1 MRSMFTRLFSVFL
14 AVILVCVSILFSL
27 VYLNLRQNSI
37 DMRISAL
44 KTQARDVAYLA
55 SRMQSDMG
63 IPLTRSTTEDYM
75 YWKNKRI
82 FDEYNAYT
90 VIVERSGRTYSYYN
104 ESTLMDE
111 SLSQLPSP
119 EEMNEYLNRA
129 AMGEEITVQTGSAQN
144 PLFTVIVPWTRSSRF
159 TGQDTVM
166 GLVMIQTA
174 AQTIHA
180 SYQGLLLQ
188 VALASLAV
196 LALAGAC
203 AFWLTRGTTRPL
215 ICMARAAGEMA
226 NGNFSV
232 RAPLEGSSEI
242 QELAASFNTMAEQL
256 STLEESRRDFVAN
269 VSHEL
274 RSPITSIQGFA
285 QGMLDGTIPEEERT
299 RYLQIVV
306 DETHRLSKL
315 INGLLNLSR
324 MENEQVSLNCA
335 VFDINELIRR
345 VIISRLPQIEEKE
358 LEIDA
363 DLQETPLCVYADQDQ
378 IEQVMI
384 NLTDNAIKFSP
395 TGGTVTLRARANGK
409 QVVCT
414 VQDEGSGVLPQ
425 DAPHIFERFYKADKA
440 HTVGKGTG
448 LGLAISRKIMEKH
461 GQSIRLVSGDHGA
474 VFEITLESARKGTQ
488 EA

>member
-37 DMRISAL
+37 DSRISAL

-55 SRMQSDMG
+55 SRMQSDIG
-63 IPLTRSTTEDYM
+63 LSLTRSTTEEYM

-90 VIVERSGRTYSYYN
+90 VIVERSGRTYSFYN

-111 SLSQLPSP
+111 SLSQLPSA

-144 PLFTVIVPWTRSSRF
+144 PLFTVIVPWSRSSMF
-159 TGQDTVM
+159 TGHDTVM

-180 SYQGLLLQ
+180 AYQGLLLQ

-196 LALAGAC
+196 LALAGGC
-203 AFWLTRGTTRPL
+203 AFWLTRQTTRPL
-215 ICMARAAGEMA
+215 TYMAKAAGEMA
-226 NGNFSV
+226 NGNFSA

-242 QELAASFNTMAEQL
+242 CELAAAFNTMAEQL

-299 RYLQIVV
+299 RYLQVVV

-324 MENEQVSLNCA
+324 MENEQLALNCTI
-335 VFDINELIRR
+335 FDINELIRR
-345 VIISRLPQIEEKE
+345 VIISRIPQIEEKE
-358 LEIDA
+358 LEINA
-363 DLQETPLCVYADQDQ
+363 DLPDDALYVLADQDQ
-378 IEQVMI
+378 IEQVII

-395 TGGTVTLRARANGK
+395 AGGTVTLRVRANGK

-461 GQSIRLVSGDHGA
+461 GQTIRLVSGDHGA
-474 VFEITLESARKGTQ
+474 IFEITLENARKGTQ
-488 EA
+488 ES